1 MHINKLTISRLQ
13 SFQQLSLPKE
23 KVVQIKSEAIRL
35 MDQDL
40 VSPRELIQL
49 ISKMSVAIL
58 VVYPA
63 PPHYRSLQALKH
75 KALAAS
81 GYEVSPDAREDLLWW
96 ANNFDGMK
104 WPYNDKG
111 HPTVV
116 DNRSRCILK
125 WMGSILP
132 RRSNRRMLEQ
142 RRTEP
147 AYQRSGDA
155 SHFIC
160 LKSFPAGQRRSL
172 SPDPNR

>member
-40 VSPRELIQL
+40 VSARELAQL
-49 ISKMSVAIL
+49 IGKMSAAIL
-58 VVYPA
+58 TVYPA
-63 PPHYRSLQALKH
+63 PLHYRSLQALKH

-111 HPTVV
+111 HPTV